1 MRSSLL
7 SLLAA
12 SAAAAATTANT
23 TANTTGR
30 HGSDGLFEF
39 TPNLIPKLENA
50 GTDKLFPM
58 KRCGGLKLEEATID
72 DMRKAMENGSLT
84 SVQLVTCY
92 MTRTFQTQQ
101 YIK

>member
-1 MRSSLL
+1 MRSYAV
-7 SLLAA
+7 SLLA
-12 SAAAAATTANT
+12 SVAARAATAQSG
-23 TANTTGR
+23 A
-30 HGSDGLFEF
+30 SFSL
-39 TPNLIPKLENA
+39 TPNLIPLQENA

-58 KRCGGLKLEEATID
+58 GDCFGFQLEEATID
-72 DMRKAMENGSLT
+72 EMREAMERGSLT

>member
-1 MRSSLL
+1 MPSSLL

-12 SAAAAATTANT
+12 AATASAAAVASGTNP
-23 TANTTGR
+23 
-30 HGSDGLFEF
+30 LFAL
-39 TPNLIPKLENA
+39 TPNLIPSQEDA

-58 KRCGGLKLEEATID
+58 GNCFGFKLEEATID
-72 DMRKAMENGSLT
+72 EMQKAMQAGNLT